1 MPHVIRPEELPLWVP
16 GEVLLSSDGRDWRD
30 IYTRTYRY
38 GCLDVEVPALT
49 DFMLVSYRKGSTRV
63 DRRFEGRWK
72 EAQCHPG
79 DFSLL
84 TRSQPSHWRWVAPV
98 DVTHVYVSGDLV
110 TRLAAEVF
118 ERPMVEV
125 RLNDLLQAQ
134 DAVVTGIVTAIINE
148 IGDPA
153 TGGGLYI
160 DALSVQLVVH
170 LLRHYAS
177 VEPIATSERSQ
188 FAPALRRR
196 LIGYIEARLDQ
207 NLTLKELAD
216 VANMGVWNFS
226 RHFRASFQTSPHR
239 YIVERRL
246 ERARTLLSQDRLPV
260 KTVAFMCGFSD
271 QAHLTRAMRA
281 RMGCTPAALRKGA
294 SAQEI

>member
-1 MPHVIRPEELPLWVP
+1 MAHVIRPEELPQWVP
-16 GEVLLSSDGRDWRD
+16 GEVLQSSDGRDWRD

-49 DFMLVSYRKGSTRV
+49 DFMLVSYRNGSTRV
-63 DRRFEGRWK
+63 DRRFEGRWT

-84 TRSQPSHWRWVAPV
+84 TRSQPSHWRWTSPV
-98 DVTHVYVSGDLV
+98 DVTHVYVSSELV
-110 TRLAAEVF
+110 ARLAAEVF

-134 DAVVTGIVTAIINE
+134 DGVVNGIVTAIVNE

-160 DALSVQLVVH
+160 DALGVQLVVH
-170 LLRHYAS
+170 LLRRYAS
-177 VEPIATSERSQ
+177 VEPVSFSARGQ
-188 FAPALRRR
+188 LAPALRRR
-196 LIGYIEARLDQ
+196 LVDHIEARLDQ
-207 NLTLKELAD
+207 DLTLKELAD
-216 VANMGVWNFS
+216 IANMGVWNFS
-226 RHFRASFQTSPHR
+226 KHFRASFQTSPHQ
-239 YIVERRL
+239 YIVERRV
-246 ERARTLLSQDRLPV
+246 ERAHALLSQDRLPV

-281 RMGCTPAALRKGA
+281 RLGCTPAALRKGA
-294 SAQEI
+294 SAQ